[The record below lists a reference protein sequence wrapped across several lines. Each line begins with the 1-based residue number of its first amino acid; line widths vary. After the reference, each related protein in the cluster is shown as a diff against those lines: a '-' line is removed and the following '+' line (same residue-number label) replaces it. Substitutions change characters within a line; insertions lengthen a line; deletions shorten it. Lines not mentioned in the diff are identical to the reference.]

1 MDTDNN
7 LCVACTQ
14 ALTIDDKLAGG
25 SVKSASDGTA
35 MLDIGKF
42 TLDLQPSRFLNL
54 FGSHVDAKENIDH
67 TQWFKAGSDC
77 SGRTSLVR
85 PSYSGQDVE
94 RVVVPPGLS
103 ELSASMARVCRF
115 CRRLEA
121 LLRCNYS
128 KCDWWEDANTRIRI
142 LIHYEWSEA
151 RFSHDG
157 SDHDCEKHAC
167 TRWGEGPETLP
178 WEKLQKLEH
187 LAVYVRHPGLEH
199 SNPDRYTFEIGA
211 WPGMFGLIYVHE
223 TLS

>member
-1 MDTDNN
+1 MDAEDN

-25 SVKSASDGTA
+25 SVKSASDGTP

-42 TLDLQPSRFLNL
+42 TLDLQPARFSSLSRLDF
-54 FGSHVDAKENIDH
+54 DTEENIDR
-67 TQWFKAGSDC
+67 TQWFEAGWDYA
-77 SGRTSLVR
+77 GRTSLVR

-94 RVVVPPGLS
+94 RVVVPPDLS

-151 RFSHDG
+151 RTTHAG
-157 SDHDCEKHAC
+157 SARDHSCEKHAC
-167 TRWGEGPETLP
+167 GTETMP
-178 WEKLQKLEH
+178 WEKLQELKH

-199 SNPDRYTFEIGA
+199 SIPDRYTFEIGA
-211 WPGMFGLIYVHE
+211 WPGMLGLIDVRE

>member
-1 MDTDNN
+1 MDAEDN

-42 TLDLQPSRFLNL
+42 TLDRQSAQFSSLSRSDF
-54 FGSHVDAKENIDH
+54 DTEETIDR
-67 TQWFKAGSDC
+67 TQWFEAGWDYA
-77 SGRTSLVR
+77 GRLILIRS
-85 PSYSGQDVE
+85 SYSGQDVE
-94 RVVVPPGLS
+94 RVVVPPDLS

-128 KCDWWEDANTRIRI
+128 KCDWWQDANTRIRI
-142 LIHYEWSEA
+142 LIHYEWSET
-151 RFSHDG
+151 RFNHNG
-157 SDHDCEKHAC
+157 GPLDHSCEKHAC
-167 TRWGEGPETLP
+167 GPETLP
-178 WEKLQKLEH
+178 WEKFQKLEH
-187 LAVYVRHPGLEH
+187 LAVYVRHPGLEQ
-199 SNPDRYTFEIGA
+199 STPDRYTFEIGA
-211 WPGMFGLIYVHE
+211 WPGMLGLTYVRE